1 MSIEQQSEEKET
13 SEYSTGM
20 TGLDYKEFAQARR
33 INFIQRIEKA
43 TEGELERLEPDDK
56 GHYLAAIRDVEKQ
69 ALVIE
74 KMRQDK
80 ELAMLRLKADEQNS
94 AAVNQNIA
102 TLLNTIAR
110 NKGNPSTLLNN
121 QIDEPDI
128 TKIPQKSL
136 IEGETMIGDQLETYQ
151 QFQKRTG
158 FDTGLDPEP

>member
-33 INFIQRIEKA
+33 INFIQRIEQA
-43 TEGELERLEPDDK
+43 TDGRLESLEPDDK

-110 NKGNPSTLLNN
+110 NKGNPSVLLNT

-128 TKIPQKSL
+128 TKIPQKPL